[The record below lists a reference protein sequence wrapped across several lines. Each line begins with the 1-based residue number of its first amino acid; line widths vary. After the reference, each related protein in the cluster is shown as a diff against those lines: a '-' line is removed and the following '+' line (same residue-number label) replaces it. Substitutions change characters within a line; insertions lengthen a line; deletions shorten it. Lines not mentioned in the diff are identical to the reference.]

1 MSLRFGQKGQ
11 SQNILGTSFKS
22 RFTKQASGTQLQKSR
37 QRSGPLY
44 ELKSTI
50 DTSRLH
56 EDGRLVRSKR
66 LGKLEA
72 CLLISG
78 TAVSASK
85 LASLAG
91 LVDAAEAVQLLDL
104 LNRSYDLSGSA
115 FRIERTATGYLLMT
129 RPALVDWLDRL
140 HQRQAEMKLTPPMM
154 ETLTIIG
161 YQQPITRAGVES
173 IRGVQSS
180 EMIRQLVE
188 RHLVKV
194 GGEEDS
200 LGRPFLYITTRQF
213 LDMFGLGR
221 VEDLPDFE
229 TIGRKPD
236 VVKMPGIDEEPS
248 SIETVETVETIES
261 VDVEVE
267 ATEADKATDQSEV
280 SPQSD
285 SSDQEAA

>member
-1 MSLRFGQKGQ
+1 M
-11 SQNILGTSFKS
+11 KS
-22 RFTKQASGTQLQKSR
+22 RTRQNGVRRNLSGVFGPHRFRRASRSQLQKSR

-44 ELKSTI
+44 QLKTTI
-50 DTSRLH
+50 DTSLLL
-56 EDGRLVRSKR
+56 DNGRLVRSRR
-66 LGKLEA
+66 LARLEA

-78 TAVSASK
+78 SAVSASK

-91 LVDAAEAVQLLDL
+91 LVDSAEAIQLLEL

-200 LGRPFLYITTRQF
+200 LGRPFLYVTTRQF

-221 VEDLPDFE
+221 VEDLPDFD

-236 VVKMPGIDEEPS
+236 VVKMPQVESEAAQTIPS
-248 SIETVETVETIES
+248 DETVAAAENS
-261 VDVEVE
+261 DDL
-267 ATEADKATDQSEV
+267 ADGATDDTISELPTH
-280 SPQSD
+280 SADD
-285 SSDQEAA
+285 SADQQAA

>member
-1 MSLRFGQKGQ
+1 MNSRARQKGHRRIVLGQVYGPNRFNRSFQ
-11 SQNILGTSFKS
+11 SSVSTQS
-22 RFTKQASGTQLQKSR
+22 QLQKAR
-37 QRSGPLY
+37 QRCGPLY

-50 DTSRLH
+50 DTSKLN
-56 EDGRLVRSKR
+56 DNGLLVRSRR
-66 LGKLEA
+66 LARLEA

-78 TAVSASK
+78 SAVSASK

-91 LVDAAEAVQLLDL
+91 LVDAAEAIQLLDL

-115 FRIERTATGYLLMT
+115 FRIERTATGFLLMT

-236 VVKMPGIDEEPS
+236 VVKMPSVDEASS
-248 SIETVETVETIES
+248 SIDDSNSADTASTAVTDES
-261 VDVEVE
+261 ESKLSPE
-267 ATEADKATDQSEV
+267 STDEQ
-280 SPQSD
+280 
-285 SSDQEAA
+285 AA

>member
-1 MSLRFGQKGQ
+1 MQMNPKARQTGPHRHFLGRNSLGQCFVKRA
-11 SQNILGTSFKS
+11 T
-22 RFTKQASGTQLQKSR
+22 ASQLQKSR

-50 DTSRLH
+50 DTSRLRENGH
-56 EDGRLVRSKR
+56 LVRSRR
-66 LGKLEA
+66 LARLEA

-78 TAVSASK
+78 SAVSASK
-85 LASLAG
+85 LASQAG
-91 LVDAAEAVQLLDL
+91 LVDAAEAVQLMEL
-104 LNRSYDLSGSA
+104 LNRSYDLTASA

-129 RPALVDWLDRL
+129 RPALVNWLDRL

-154 ETLTIIG
+154 ETLTIIA

-188 RHLVKV
+188 RHLAKV

-229 TIGRKPD
+229 AIGRKPD
-236 VVKMPGIDEEPS
+236 TVKMPGFQQESAPEESAQPEGDE
-248 SIETVETVETIES
+248 T
-261 VDVEVE
+261 VDVESQVTPSE
-267 ATEADKATDQSEV
+267 AGS
-280 SPQSD
+280 QSD
-285 SSDQEAA
+285 STDQQAA

>member
-1 MSLRFGQKGQ
+1 MSSTFGQKGP
-11 SQNILGTSFKS
+11 SRKSLGSNFGLRLKKQN
-22 RFTKQASGTQLQKSR
+22 SGEQLQRSR
-37 QRSGPLY
+37 QRSGSLY

-50 DTSRLH
+50 DTSHLH

-66 LGKLEA
+66 LGRLEA

-78 TAVSASK
+78 SAVSASK

-91 LVDAAEAVQLLDL
+91 LVDAAEAVELLEL

-115 FRIERTATGYLLMT
+115 FRVERTATGYLLMT

-221 VEDLPDFE
+221 VEDLPDFD

-236 VVKMPGIDEEPS
+236 TVKMPGVDEES
-248 SIETVETVETIES
+248 SSAETVESE
-261 VDVEVE
+261 DVAAV
-267 ATEADKATDQSEV
+267 ASEADDQSAA
-280 SPQSD
+280 SSQTD
-285 SSDQEAA
+285 SNDQQAA